1 MNEQKQHKWSKE
13 EFAKMMNEKRQ
24 SLFNMANEQ
33 VEKAVESAD
42 NFLTY
47 LNLKSQLD
55 YTVTN
60 TLLVMAGVRSRFCT
74 FLTSWRWLFKW

>member
-33 VEKAVESAD
+33 VEKAVE
-42 NFLTY
+42 
-47 LNLKSQLD
+47 KC
-55 YTVTN
+55 
-60 TLLVMAGVRSRFCT
+60 R
-74 FLTSWRWLFKW
+74 